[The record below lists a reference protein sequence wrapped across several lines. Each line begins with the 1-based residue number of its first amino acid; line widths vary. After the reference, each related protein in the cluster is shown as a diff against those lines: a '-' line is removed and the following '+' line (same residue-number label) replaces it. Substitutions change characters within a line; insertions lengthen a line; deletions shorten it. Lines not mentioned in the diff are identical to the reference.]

1 MLEIVA
7 LYFILKQMGTL
18 AKTKGLSPGRWK
30 VFALISWIGGEL
42 IGVIAGIMI
51 FGPDNLVS
59 VILVG
64 IAGAFTGYLAIK
76 SNLSKRPDVPTD
88 IY

>member
-7 LYFILKQMGTL
+7 LYFILKQMGAL

-30 VFALISWIGGEL
+30 VFSLISWFVGEFIGFVAGLMFFGINNL
-42 IGVIAGIMI
+42 ISA
-51 FGPDNLVS
+51 L
-59 VILVG
+59 LVG

>member
-7 LYFILKQMGTL
+7 LYFILKQMGAL
-18 AKTKGLSPGRWK
+18 AKTKGLAPGRWK
-30 VFALISWIGGEL
+30 VFALISWFGGEF
-42 IGVIAGIMI
+42 IGVTIGLMI
-51 FGPDNLVS
+51 FGMNNLVS
-59 VILVG
+59 VFLVG

-76 SNLSKRPDVPTD
+76 SNLAKRPDVPTD

>member
-7 LYFILKQMGTL
+7 LYFILKQMGAL

-30 VFALISWIGGEL
+30 VFALITWFAGEFFGF
-42 IGVIAGIMI
+42 IVGIMI
-51 FGPDNLVS
+51 FGINNLIS
-59 VILVG
+59 VLLVG

-76 SNLSKRPDVPTD
+76 SNLSNRPDAPVD
-88 IY
+88 VY